1 MMINKVV
8 TLVTGAGLI
17 HGVLVRESN
26 PAIVICQDRAAY
38 SIHVKDDVYVAVV
51 SLDLLN
57 NDKSVFFNLSRR
69 SLYPSLITALANEV
83 NKISEE
89 IRKMDKPKLNE
100 TSTEDVDD
108 LYQAQLEYNWWVR
121 EKLDESTVFSSAIRT
136 LIDDGEMLE
145 TDGTAEKT
153 IDKM

>member
-1 MMINKVV
+1 MMTNKVV

-17 HGVLVRESN
+17 QGVLVRESN

-57 NDKSVFFNLSRR
+57 NDKSVFYNLSRR
-69 SLYPSLITALANEV
+69 SLYPSLITVLANEV

-89 IRKMDKPKLNE
+89 IRKMDKPKLNG

-145 TDGTAEKT
+145 TDGTAER
-153 IDKM
+153 